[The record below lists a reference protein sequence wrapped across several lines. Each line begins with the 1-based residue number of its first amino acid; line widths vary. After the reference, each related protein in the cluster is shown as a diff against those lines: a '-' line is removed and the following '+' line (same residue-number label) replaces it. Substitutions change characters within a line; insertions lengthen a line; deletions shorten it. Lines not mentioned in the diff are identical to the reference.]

1 MDTPV
6 GRALVHLDLAQYAKR
21 IDCGDKEAAGRGAK
35 KVRPSEINHGNIAP
49 SVEPLGVTCA
59 YAEHRAVLT
68 LAGLWRL
75 PERRAGEARLDVL
88 GGGRDSDG
96 AFTFTWPIWRDP
108 ISLAAI
114 RALLGHPNLN
124 DPATRVALGVVDR
137 QRTSRISFGRYMNF
151 TRAESVSRSPGTKPA
166 RRR

>member
-1 MDTPV
+1 M
-6 GRALVHLDLAQYAKR
+6 
-21 IDCGDKEAAGRGAK
+21 
-35 KVRPSEINHGNIAP
+35 RPSEINHGNIAP

-68 LAGLWRL
+68 LAGLRRL

-124 DPATRVALGVVDR
+124 DPATRVAIGVVDR